1 MTRVSATL
9 EVLVLALLP
18 AILWGLAPIF
28 DKRGMAAG
36 GGSVQAS
43 LVVVIVDSTCYWL
56 VIAVLYGSAA
66 FSGLTLEAVA
76 VFTFAGVI
84 GTALGRITIFVGVD
98 RVGASLNS
106 AILSTRP
113 LFATLIALVFLGEP
127 LGPVTGLGIVVL
139 VAGLSLLTVS
149 RGGDLAGWEPRDLLW
164 PIAAAATF
172 AVANVSRR
180 YGMLETPLS
189 ALEAVAINETAG
201 LVVLA
206 AYVLAVRNEGTD
218 VFSRPRASYRYFVV
232 SGLLTT
238 VAMVSLMAA
247 LGLEGGRIAVV
258 DPLVATAPLF
268 TLLFAAVLLRDLERV
283 TRGVVVGAALI
294 VVGAALITI

>member
-1 MTRVSATL
+1 MTSATL
-9 EVLVLALLP
+9 EVLLLALIP
-18 AILWGLAPIF
+18 AIFWGFTPIF

-43 LVVVIVDSTCYWL
+43 LVVVVVDSAIYWL
-56 VIAVLYGSAA
+56 VIAAVYGRSA
-66 FSGLTLEAVA
+66 FSGLTLEVLA
-76 VFTFAGVI
+76 VFVFAGVV

-98 RVGASLNS
+98 KVGASLNS
-106 AILSTRP
+106 TILSTRP
-113 LFATLIALVFLGEP
+113 LFATLIALAVLGEP
-127 LGPVTGLGIVVL
+127 LGPVTGVGIVVL
-139 VAGLSLLTVS
+139 VAGLAVLTAS
-149 RGGDLAGWEPRDLLW
+149 KGGDLAGWQPRDLLW

-180 YGMLETPLS
+180 YGMLETPIS

-201 LVVLA
+201 LVALLAYVAAVGGRDVLA
-206 AYVLAVRNEGTD
+206 K
-218 VFSRPRASYRYFVV
+218 PRASYTYFAG

-238 VAMVSLMAA
+238 VAMLSLMAA
-247 LGLEGGRIAVV
+247 LGLEAGRIAIV

-283 TRGVVVGAALI
+283 TKGVIVGAAL
-294 VVGAALITI
+294 VVIGAVLITL

>member
-1 MTRVSATL
+1 MTGATL
-9 EVLVLALLP
+9 EVLALALIP
-18 AILWGLAPIF
+18 AILWGFTPIF

-43 LVVVIVDSTCYWL
+43 LVVVVVDSAIYWL
-56 VIAVLYGSAA
+56 AIAVLYGRAA
-66 FSGLTLEAVA
+66 FSGLTPETLA
-76 VFTFAGVI
+76 VFVFAGVI

-106 AILSTRP
+106 TILSTRP
-113 LFATLIALVFLGEP
+113 LFATLIALAFLGEP
-127 LGPVTGLGIVVL
+127 LGPITGIGIVIL
-139 VAGLSLLTVS
+139 VGGVSILTLSK
-149 RGGDLAGWEPRDLLW
+149 GGDLGGWRPRDLLW

-180 YGMLETPLS
+180 YGMLETPIS

-201 LVVLA
+201 MIALV
-206 AYVLAVRNEGTD
+206 AYALAVKGTA
-218 VFSRPRASYRYFVV
+218 VLSRPRETYLYFTG

-238 VAMVSLMAA
+238 IAMLSLMAA
-247 LGLEGGRIAVV
+247 LGLEGGRIAIV

-268 TLLFAAVLLRDLERV
+268 TLLFAAVLLRDVERV
-283 TRGVVVGAALI
+283 TKGVVAGAALVVVGA
-294 VVGAALITI
+294 VLITV

>member
-1 MTRVSATL
+1 MTEASL
-9 EVLVLALLP
+9 EVLALALVP
-18 AILWGLAPIF
+18 AILWGFAPIF

-43 LVVVIVDSTCYWL
+43 LVVVVVELICYWL
-56 VIAVLYGSAA
+56 AIAALYGRSAFA
-66 FSGLTLEAVA
+66 GLTLEVLA
-76 VFTFAGVI
+76 VFAFAGVI

-106 AILSTRP
+106 TILSTRP
-113 LFATLIALVFLGEP
+113 LFATLIALAFLGEP
-127 LGPVTGLGIVVL
+127 LGPITGLGIVIL
-139 VAGLSLLTVS
+139 VAGVSTLTLSK
-149 RGGDLAGWEPRDLLW
+149 GGDLGGWRPRDLLW

-180 YGMLETPLS
+180 YGMLETPIS

-201 LVVLA
+201 LIVLVGYA
-206 AYVLAVRNEGTD
+206 LAVRGTA
-218 VFSRPRASYRYFVV
+218 VLSRPRETYRYFTG

-238 VAMVSLMAA
+238 VAMLSLMAA
-247 LGLEGGRIAVV
+247 LGLEEGRIAVV

-268 TLLFAAVLLRDLERV
+268 TLLFAAALLRDLERV
-283 TRGVVVGAALI
+283 TRGVVAGAALV
-294 VVGAALITI
+294 VVGAVLITI